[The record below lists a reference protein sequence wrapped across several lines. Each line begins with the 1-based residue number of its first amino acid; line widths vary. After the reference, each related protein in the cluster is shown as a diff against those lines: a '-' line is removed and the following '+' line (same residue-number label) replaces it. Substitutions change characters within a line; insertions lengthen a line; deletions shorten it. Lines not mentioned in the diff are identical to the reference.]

1 MRLFD
6 LSSFPRHERQRPNK
20 NNKANPPGDKT
31 INRNEIEQKLAR
43 LQSDLN
49 QLSGEIDEMVTDFQV
64 KPEKY
69 DTLSLQELMHVHSA
83 EVTRI
88 KREIDDFESQLI
100 IEKLKI
106 KN

>member
-1 MRLFD
+1 
-6 LSSFPRHERQRPNK
+6 
-20 NNKANPPGDKT
+20 
-31 INRNEIEQKLAR
+31 
-43 LQSDLN
+43 
-49 QLSGEIDEMVTDFQV
+49 MVTDFQV